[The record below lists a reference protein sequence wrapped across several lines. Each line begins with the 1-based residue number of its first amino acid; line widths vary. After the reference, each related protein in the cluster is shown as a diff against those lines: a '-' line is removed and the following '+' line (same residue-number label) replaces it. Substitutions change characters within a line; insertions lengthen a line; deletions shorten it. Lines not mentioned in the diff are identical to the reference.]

1 MSTNKLVRLSTYTG
15 DYGIKVPYLLEI
27 GHPQESNYTAICYPI
42 GNTVFGSSFVLD
54 IGYKLVD
61 GTSVNPYTKYNLGSG
76 SKSNIS
82 LTKEILKMIFDKR
95 MKRRYK
101 VGTLSRDLGFE
112 FKLDSIT
119 ASSCGISLYVSDGSR
134 VYVNLG
140 LHSLSDILK
149 WSDSIP
155 TKGFYLKLLSDNF
168 STREDLFECATQ
180 LYRLK
185 NSLLTQNKELGG
197 VSSVNK

>member
-1 MSTNKLVRLSTYTG
+1 MDMSENRLVRFSSYTS

-27 GHPQESNYTAICYPI
+27 GRPQDSNYTAICYPI
-42 GNTVFGSSFVLD
+42 GNTIFGRSFVLD
-54 IGYKLVD
+54 IDYKLVD
-61 GTSVNPYTKYNLGSG
+61 GTPVNPYTRYKLGSG

-95 MKRRYK
+95 TKRCYK

-112 FKLDSIT
+112 FKLSSIT
-119 ASSCGISLYVSDGSR
+119 DSSCGILIFVSDGSE

-149 WSDSIP
+149 WGDSNP
-155 TKGFYLKLLSDNF
+155 TKRFYLDLLADTF
-168 STREDLFECATQ
+168 STKEALFDCAKQ
-180 LYRLK
+180 LYKVK
-185 NSLLTQNKELGG
+185 NSLPTRSRN
-197 VSSVNK
+197 

>member
-1 MSTNKLVRLSTYTG
+1 MSANRLVRISSYTS

-27 GHPQESNYTAICYPI
+27 GHPQEANYTAICYPI
-42 GNTVFGSSFVLD
+42 GDTIFGRSFVLD
-54 IGYKLVD
+54 ISYKLVD
-61 GTSVNPYTKYNLGSG
+61 GTSVSPYTRYNLGSG

-112 FKLDSIT
+112 FKLDSTT
-119 ASSCGISLYVSDGSR
+119 ASSCGISLYVSDGTR

-155 TKGFYLKLLSDNF
+155 TKNFYLKLLSDNF
-168 STREDLFECATQ
+168 STRKDLFECATQ

-185 NSLLTQNKELGG
+185 NSLLTQNKESGG

>member
-27 GHPQESNYTAICYPI
+27 GHPQEPNYTAICYPI

-61 GTSVNPYTKYNLGSG
+61 GTLVNPYTKYNLGSG

-82 LTKEILKMIFDKR
+82 LTKEILKMIFNKR

-101 VGTLSRDLGFE
+101 VGTLSLDLGFE

-149 WSDSIP
+149 WSDFIP
-155 TKGFYLKLLSDNF
+155 TKGFYLDLLADTF
-168 STREDLFECATQ
+168 STKEALFDCAKQ

-185 NSLLTQNKELGG
+185 IQYLHSQKLGE
-197 VSSVNK
+197 VSNVNK